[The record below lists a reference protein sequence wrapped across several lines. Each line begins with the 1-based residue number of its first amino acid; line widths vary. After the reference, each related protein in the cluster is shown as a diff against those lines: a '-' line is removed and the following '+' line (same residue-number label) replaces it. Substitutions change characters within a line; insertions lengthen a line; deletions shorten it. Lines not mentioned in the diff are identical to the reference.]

1 MSTIA
6 PPFVPTP
13 LMIAPFAGS
22 SAARAV
28 VRTLV
33 PAVALMFCLAVAQS
47 PRAPSLHPAWRPASK
62 ETYDSFVE
70 TSGLPSWAIAIG
82 LPGTHW
88 TEPPNSGGCPAM
100 EVVTDFDAKRYS
112 GRWYAAYSNGMDGAR
127 SLNAVDCLA
136 SESGCRGL
144 ASVCN
149 AAEYTAVEGGM
160 LVENQAQFK
169 GTDGCVNCGAQ
180 SGFRLATDGLLELS
194 DDSSGRLA
202 ATNRSLD
209 ALYSNFWY
217 QSRTAVDMPGADLP
231 TPHHSQIVTIASLN
245 HLVSSDYYGFTWSP
259 NGYEIIATDYDRYA
273 VVHNCY
279 LKGLK
284 GWDNGLPSG
293 RDSLFV
299 SDFFWLLTRKA
310 RAGCLYGW
318 DRPAFSHYCVR
329 EMSRSGV

>member
-1 MSTIA
+1 
-6 PPFVPTP
+6 
-13 LMIAPFAGS
+13 MIAPFAGS

-33 PAVALMFCLAVAQS
+33 PAVALMLCLAVAQS

-112 GRWYAAYSNGMDGAR
+112 GRWYAAYSNGLDGAQT
-127 SLNAVDCLA
+127 LNAVDCLA

-231 TPHHSQIVTIASLN
+231 TPHHSQIDIGSLK
-245 HLVSSDYYGFTWSP
+245 SSKSRSSYYGFTWSP
-259 NGYEIIATDYDRYA
+259 NGYEIVATDYDRYA

-293 RDSLFV
+293 RDRLFF